1 MTSRTVKKLTQN
13 DENNIEKNE
22 NSTENFREEYERE
35 RVKSAYLADRVAQL
49 EDENDDLKFKLD
61 RIKSNPAWKASKPAR
76 DCYHF
81 VQRQVDRLKNQGS
94 VSGVIDKVKY
104 KKREKQAQQGYGTA
118 SFPDETERKKQS
130 DEAAALTRQVLF
142 SILVPLYKKQKKYN
156 SKS

>member
-61 RIKSNPAWKASKPAR
+61 RIK
-76 DCYHF
+76 
-81 VQRQVDRLKNQGS
+81 
-94 VSGVIDKVKY
+94 
-104 KKREKQAQQGYGTA
+104 
-118 SFPDETERKKQS
+118 
-130 DEAAALTRQVLF
+130 
-142 SILVPLYKKQKKYN
+142 
-156 SKS
+156 